1 MEPKKEAAKPAAP
14 VPKPDSKPAQPA
26 APGTLL
32 QDQPKPARVEVNR
45 ELAALGA
52 KAAGVDKLAGAG
64 TGTGT
69 GPAKAAPGAGAAPLP
84 EGAQPL
90 PALPGTVTEVK
101 LIIGMARPA
110 VEMLVPYLRGAD
122 QAAWD
127 ALVEPTAAL
136 CDHYGVNL
144 GGWMQSPWAR
154 LAGAAVPLAMH
165 GFIAWQKDQA
175 GKGKARP
182 AELPGAAPVVPPV
195 PEGQGAAKQAE
206 PVTPGAGGVD
216 IKL

>member
-1 MEPKKEAAKPAAP
+1 MEPKKEPAPAAAPAPKPAP
-14 VPKPDSKPAQPA
+14 PA

-64 TGTGT
+64 TVTGT
-69 GPAKAAPGAGAAPLP
+69 GPAKAAPGAAAAPLP
-84 EGAQPL
+84 GGAPPM

-127 ALVEPTAAL
+127 ALVEPAAAL
-136 CDHYGVNL
+136 CDHYGISL
-144 GGWMQSPWAR
+144 GGWMESPWAR
-154 LAGAAVPLAMH
+154 MAGAAVPLAMH

-182 AELPGAAPVVPPV
+182 AELPAVAPVVPPV
-195 PEGQGAAKQAE
+195 PEGQGTAKEPEPAA
-206 PVTPGAGGVD
+206 PGAGGVN